1 MLSTKTLALASA
13 MAMTVTAEN
22 EPDVFNTSADWLGED
37 DFRHLEVDKRGRFQA
52 NFFKKDKWHANTAE
66 DKHAFLWSML
76 VPDETVEVE
85 PQAYYWKEFPQ
96 LFTTRSGGSFCRAAD
111 DIAWSRKKIAHT

>member
-13 MAMTVTAEN
+13 MAMTVTADIN
-22 EPDVFNTSADWLGED
+22 LDVWNTSADWLDEEI
-37 DFRHLEVDKRGRFQA
+37 FRHLEGIDGTGSEKGG
-52 NFFKKDKWHANTAE
+52 FFRTDEWQANTAE

-85 PQAYYWKEFPQ
+85 P
-96 LFTTRSGGSFCRAAD
+96 
-111 DIAWSRKKIAHT
+111 